1 MTGRWGRWLMSFLPF
16 RDEAGGAR
24 LTIVRHHRVYDEGA
38 RPLLR
43 LGVSARVLEEQL
55 RWLASIDL
63 APVTVSEGLAWLA
76 EGGRGRRVA
85 MTFDDGYADN
95 VHTALPLLRAHGA
108 RATFYLTAGL
118 MERREPAWWDVL
130 AHALSTSPH
139 RAVTWT
145 DASGVAV
152 PLDLGTRSG
161 RLAALRRLVPAMRTR
176 LAERTALLDRLRT
189 AAGVAGPAPCEFAT
203 WSEAARLAEGGM
215 EIGAHTL
222 VHPHLS
228 LLTPAEQQLE
238 ITGSV
243 TLIRERLG
251 LDPGGLAY
259 PGGDHDAASIA
270 AVKSAGLAH
279 AVTTRAGDVRP
290 GADPWT
296 LVRRGLSE
304 GACLGP
310 TGAFSRRLAGAELA
324 GAFDRLRGVATEAAA

>member
-1 MTGRWGRWLMSFLPF
+1 MTGRWSRWLMSFLPV
-16 RDEAGGAR
+16 RAEGPGAR
-24 LTIVRHHRVYDEGA
+24 LTIIRHHRVYGDGE

-43 LGVSARVLEEQL
+43 LGVSARVLEAQL
-55 RWLASIDL
+55 RWLASIGL
-63 APVTVSEGLAWLA
+63 APVTVSEGLAWLS
-76 EGGRGRRVA
+76 ERGRGRRVA

-95 VHTALPLLRAHGA
+95 VHAALPLLRAHGA
-108 RATFYLTAGL
+108 RATFYLTSGL

-130 AHALSTSPH
+130 AHALSHSARPG
-139 RAVTWT
+139 VTWT
-145 DASGVAV
+145 DARGVAMR
-152 PLDLGTRSG
+152 LELGTRAG
-161 RLAALRRLVPAMRTR
+161 RSAALRRLVPLMRAR
-176 LAERTALLDRLRT
+176 PADRTMLLDRLRA
-189 AAGVAGPAPCEFAT
+189 AAGVDAPAPCEFAT
-203 WSEAARLAEGGM
+203 WSEAARLAEDGM

-228 LLTPAEQQLE
+228 LLTPAEQELE
-238 ITGSV
+238 IAGSV
-243 TLIRERLG
+243 ALIRERLG
-251 LDPGGLAY
+251 LAPGGLAY
-259 PGGDHDAASIA
+259 PGGDYDAASIA

-310 TGAFSRRLAGAELA
+310 TGTFSRRLAGAELA